1 MTPVPSISATPGNR
15 PDAELLERVRDGE
28 HAAFETLVR
37 QYQPYAYALAM
48 RYVWDRY
55 EADDIVQESFVRV
68 WENAGAYRP
77 EVKFSTWLFTIVTRL
92 SIDRVRSRKR
102 WDRIAVRSELR
113 PVHEEP
119 AGEPSHDD
127 RMDNRR
133 MVSVIRDLVCHLP
146 KAQRIVFT
154 LRDMQDLS
162 VDEVQEVTGMSK
174 DTIKANLCHARKRIR
189 ELLERTSQA
198 TRRQA

>member
-1 MTPVPSISATPGNR
+1 
-15 PDAELLERVRDGE
+15 
-28 HAAFETLVR
+28 
-37 QYQPYAYALAM
+37 
-48 RYVWDRY
+48 
-55 EADDIVQESFVRV
+55 
-68 WENAGAYRP
+68 
-77 EVKFSTWLFTIVTRL
+77 
-92 SIDRVRSRKR
+92 
-102 WDRIAVRSELR
+102 
-113 PVHEEP
+113 
-119 AGEPSHDD
+119 
-127 RMDNRR
+127 MDNRR

-154 LRDMQDLS
+154 LRDLQDLS